1 MKNALSSV
9 TEQFCILLPLWD
21 IVSFCVIF
29 QELRTETDKL
39 ELLITQVNN
48 DVDVLSADEV
58 FGEVDELTEL
68 LMQVNS
74 KWQSLRSH
82 VTTTEHNFQILEENY
97 PTFTGNVRI
106 LQLLSLKI
114 STSLRMGHLSCMAPR
129 SGWVISPAWH
139 PAQDGKLLSDDDPAQ
154 DGSSLLHGTPLRMG
168 HLSWMA
174 PRSRWVISPA
184 WHPAQD
190 GSSLLHGAPLRMGRL
205 SCMAQG
211 WKFKILLPRSFVPW
225 PTEYTRQVSSTS
237 AQRSQSLGVLKMLT
251 PYGHTEGWTF
261 DWFYKSSW
269 ERRVLKYSLTTVG
282 CVGCWLSDGDA

>member
-129 SGWVISPAWH
+129 SGWEITVRRRPRSGWVISPGWR
-139 PAQDGKLLSDDDPAQ
+139 PAQDGL
-154 DGSSLLHGTPLRMG
+154 SLLHGTPLRMG
-168 HLSWMA
+168 
-174 PRSRWVISPA
+174 
-184 WHPAQD
+184 
-190 GSSLLHGAPLRMGRL
+190 RL
-205 SCMAQG
+205 SCMA
-211 WKFKILLPRSFVPW
+211 PRSGWVVSPAWRRGGNSKFCFLEVLSHDPQNIHDRFHRPQPSGLRALGFW
-225 PTEYTRQVSSTS
+225 KCWHRMDTRKDGHLTGFTSHLGRDEY
-237 AQRSQSLGVLKMLT
+237 
-251 PYGHTEGWTF
+251 
-261 DWFYKSSW
+261 
-269 ERRVLKYSLTTVG
+269 
-282 CVGCWLSDGDA
+282 